1 MPSVSVW
8 ARIGFFCFTKT
19 RSFKMKK
26 RALVSLVLLTFVT
39 VGAAFAQSA
48 TLDKLKFA
56 VSGNDQTVTMANT
69 SISGAVVIPDTYNN
83 KPVNRIG
90 VNGFRNCSAITSVT
104 IPASVTSIASAAFNG
119 CTNLTSVT
127 FGGSNT
133 SFSGTDAFPSN
144 SGNELRDKY
153 KAGGAGTYTRS
164 AGGTVWTK
172 QASASA
178 PAPAQ
183 TTPAQTT
190 PAQTAQ
196 GQGKYYLEIYNIS
209 EATTNALDRMDRD
222 STTVGEDLYFAAR
235 TASGTSLRSKDQNLT
250 YEQARQKLAA
260 IGTTV
265 ANDANGIMQKVQQSW
280 IVRGWANQTGT
291 QQFRIFFWIRR
302 TE

>member
-1 MPSVSVW
+1 
-8 ARIGFFCFTKT
+8 
-19 RSFKMKK
+19 MKK
-26 RALVSLVLLTFVT
+26 RVLVGLALLTFVT
-39 VGAAFAQSA
+39 AGAVFAPRAFAQSP

-133 SFSGTDAFPSN
+133 SFNGSDAFPSN

-172 QASASA
+172 QGTASA
-178 PAPAQ
+178 PAV
-183 TTPAQTT
+183 
-190 PAQTAQ
+190 
-196 GQGKYYLEIYNIS
+196 N
-209 EATTNALDRMDRD
+209 
-222 STTVGEDLYFAAR
+222 
-235 TASGTSLRSKDQNLT
+235 TSLDGWWIADSGLTIIISGNTGTFLYIGSSPVWQSAQNKNLIKGGDQKLRNIRSTGNLT
-250 YEQARQKLAA
+250 WTMEELGVDYNPS
-260 IGTTV
+260 TYV
-265 ANDANGIMQKVQQSW
+265 A
-280 IVRGWANQTGT
+280 TGT
-291 QQFRIFFWIRR
+291 KWGNTTLTMSADGQTLRENGSVRWTREVPHQ
-302 TE
+302 